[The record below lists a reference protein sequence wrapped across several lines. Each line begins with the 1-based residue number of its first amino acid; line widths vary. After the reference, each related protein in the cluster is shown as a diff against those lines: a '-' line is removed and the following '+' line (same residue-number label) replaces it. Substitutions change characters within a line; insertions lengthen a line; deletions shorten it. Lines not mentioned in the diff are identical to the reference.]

1 MKKYDVF
8 ISHKSQDK
16 NALTKIERFLTQNN
30 ITWWSDSKLQPGLDW
45 TKQIDQA
52 ISESK
57 IMLVLLSQH
66 VIDDPDNMEAEIVS
80 ATRNRLKYVVV
91 KLDDSLMEDYTG
103 VFSLYLMKV
112 QWLNA
117 STSLESIFNS
127 ILISIKMNLS
137 QTKDQKSELNEQLE
151 VELKRL
157 AKKQKE
163 EYDRNFQNQVMEGI
177 MDYNIARIRSML
189 NDGKFIQASNEV
201 NSLLMMKRSWKYLEL
216 KLLCVTK
223 NFTTNTPEA
232 ARLLNEIKNSD
243 IPEVEYK
250 RILSTI
256 QSSEKDKKIALEKE
270 RERQIALAKEAKAK
284 EALKKQED
292 IQNVYKKIA
301 KIKNIKR
308 SYFSKLLFRFI
319 IALILSAAFCFTL
332 FSEENI
338 LIMVGIMILPFTLI
352 FKNVFLRFI
361 IFIASIVTISMG
373 FTNHLDDTSSIM
385 YNFITENIYEN
396 HLKDIILDIDKGSS
410 LYSLKRYL
418 TAENVY
424 QICFFSF
431 TFFFILVSGFLTKQN
446 DAKKP
451 LAGRIFK
458 GIIALIIFF
467 FYSVFISFLMI
478 VVNKNLGFVTEVR
491 SFSIAIFVLLV
502 LILYLNFYVSS
513 YYKAY
518 MRSLNLTL
526 ENCYRELDN
535 AKHMR

>member
-1 MKKYDVF
+1 
-8 ISHKSQDK
+8 
-16 NALTKIERFLTQNN
+16 
-30 ITWWSDSKLQPGLDW
+30 
-45 TKQIDQA
+45 
-52 ISESK
+52 
-57 IMLVLLSQH
+57 
-66 VIDDPDNMEAEIVS
+66 
-80 ATRNRLKYVVV
+80 
-91 KLDDSLMEDYTG
+91 
-103 VFSLYLMKV
+103 
-112 QWLNA
+112 
-117 STSLESIFNS
+117 
-127 ILISIKMNLS
+127 
-137 QTKDQKSELNEQLE
+137 
-151 VELKRL
+151 
-157 AKKQKE
+157 
-163 EYDRNFQNQVMEGI
+163 
-177 MDYNIARIRSML
+177 
-189 NDGKFIQASNEV
+189 
-201 NSLLMMKRSWKYLEL
+201 
-216 KLLCVTK
+216 
-223 NFTTNTPEA
+223 
-232 ARLLNEIKNSD
+232 
-243 IPEVEYK
+243 
-250 RILSTI
+250 
-256 QSSEKDKKIALEKE
+256 
-270 RERQIALAKEAKAK
+270 
-284 EALKKQED
+284 
-292 IQNVYKKIA
+292 
-301 KIKNIKR
+301 
-308 SYFSKLLFRFI
+308 
-319 IALILSAAFCFTL
+319 
-332 FSEENI
+332 
-338 LIMVGIMILPFTLI
+338 MILPFTLI
-352 FKNVFLRFI
+352 FKNGFLRFI

-373 FTNHLDDTSSIM
+373 FTNHLDDASSIM

>member
-243 IPEVEYK
+243 IPEIEYK

-308 SYFSKLLFRFI
+308 SYISKSLFRFI

-352 FKNVFLRFI
+352 FKNGFLRFI

-396 HLKDIILDIDKGSS
+396 HLKEIILDIDKGSS
-410 LYSLKRYL
+410 LYSLKSYL

-431 TFFFILVSGFLTKQN
+431 TFFFILVSGFLTKQH

-491 SFSIAIFVLLV
+491 FFSIAIFVLLV

-526 ENCYRELDN
+526 ENCHRELDN

>member
-308 SYFSKLLFRFI
+308 SYFSKSLFRFI

-352 FKNVFLRFI
+352 FKNGFLRFI

-418 TAENVY
+418 TAENIY

-478 VVNKNLGFVTEVR
+478 VVNNNLGFVTEVW

-513 YYKAY
+513 YYKVY

>member
-308 SYFSKLLFRFI
+308 SYISKSLFRFI

-352 FKNVFLRFI
+352 FKNGFIRFI

-431 TFFFILVSGFLTKQN
+431 TFFFVLVSGFLTKQN

>member
-308 SYFSKLLFRFI
+308 SYFSKSLFRFI
-319 IALILSAAFCFTL
+319 IVLILSAAFCFTL

-352 FKNVFLRFI
+352 FKNGFLRFI

-410 LYSLKRYL
+410 LYSLKSYL

-446 DAKKP
+446 DAKKT

>member
-216 KLLCVTK
+216 KLLSVTK

-308 SYFSKLLFRFI
+308 SYISKSLFRFI

-352 FKNVFLRFI
+352 FKNGFIRFI

-431 TFFFILVSGFLTKQN
+431 IFFFILVSGFLTKQN

-467 FYSVFISFLMI
+467 LYSVFISFLMI
-478 VVNKNLGFVTEVR
+478 VVNKNLGFVTEAR

>member
-308 SYFSKLLFRFI
+308 SYISKSLFRFI

-352 FKNVFLRFI
+352 FKNGFIRFI

-467 FYSVFISFLMI
+467 LYSVFISFLMI
-478 VVNKNLGFVTEVR
+478 VVNKNLGFVTEAR

>member
-308 SYFSKLLFRFI
+308 SYFSKSLFRFI

-352 FKNVFLRFI
+352 FKNGFLRFI

-478 VVNKNLGFVTEVR
+478 VVNNNLGFVTEVW

>member
-1 MKKYDVF
+1 
-8 ISHKSQDK
+8 
-16 NALTKIERFLTQNN
+16 
-30 ITWWSDSKLQPGLDW
+30 
-45 TKQIDQA
+45 
-52 ISESK
+52 
-57 IMLVLLSQH
+57 MLVLLSQH

-308 SYFSKLLFRFI
+308 SYFSKSLFRFI

-338 LIMVGIMILPFTLI
+338 LIMVGIMIL
-352 FKNVFLRFI
+352 
-361 IFIASIVTISMG
+361 
-373 FTNHLDDTSSIM
+373 HL
-385 YNFITENIYEN
+385 
-396 HLKDIILDIDKGSS
+396 L
-410 LYSLKRYL
+410 
-418 TAENVY
+418 
-424 QICFFSF
+424 
-431 TFFFILVSGFLTKQN
+431 
-446 DAKKP
+446 
-451 LAGRIFK
+451 
-458 GIIALIIFF
+458 
-467 FYSVFISFLMI
+467 
-478 VVNKNLGFVTEVR
+478 
-491 SFSIAIFVLLV
+491 
-502 LILYLNFYVSS
+502 
-513 YYKAY
+513 
-518 MRSLNLTL
+518 
-526 ENCYRELDN
+526 
-535 AKHMR
+535 